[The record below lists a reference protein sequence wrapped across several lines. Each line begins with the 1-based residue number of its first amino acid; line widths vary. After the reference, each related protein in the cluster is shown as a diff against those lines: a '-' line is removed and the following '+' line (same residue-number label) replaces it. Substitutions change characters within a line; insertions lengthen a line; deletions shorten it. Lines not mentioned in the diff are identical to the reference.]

1 MSSNDKKV
9 EVSKG
14 REEDEAEFEK
24 EESVPTV
31 TSKLFLKPSENQKPG
46 NMDKEVVLRR
56 IRHRRRVNK
65 VRAAVGS
72 FFSSPFSTDHH
83 RKWVD
88 DPFAAFS
95 LLWHP
100 NFLHL
105 SVPVSV
111 IVFGIVKLVVVLSY
125 RVSLMVSRAFLVF
138 VVAGDK
144 SSRSQRFLFAVNFL
158 CATGSWS

>member
-83 RKWVD
+83 RKWLD
-88 DPFAAFS
+88 DPFAA
-95 LLWHP
+95 L
-100 NFLHL
+100 ND
-105 SVPVSV
+105 
-111 IVFGIVKLVVVLSY
+111 VVW
-125 RVSLMVSRAFLVF
+125 
-138 VVAGDK
+138 
-144 SSRSQRFLFAVNFL
+144 QH
-158 CATGSWS
+158 